1 MRGMI
6 LARLT
11 IMRAEHIADR
21 VYRLCTL
28 MVNVYFVEAVSGS
41 WALVDTGMRGYA
53 GTIRREAE
61 RLFDSP
67 PIAILLT
74 HGHFDHIGGLPWLAK
89 HWGVPVYAHPL
100 ELPYLTGR
108 SSYPPPDPTVGGGS
122 QSWISPIF
130 PRGPI
135 ELDDW
140 VHMLPQDGVVP
151 GLPEWQWLLTG
162 GHAPGHVSF
171 FRERDRTLIA
181 GDAVVTTRQE
191 SLINVMLQREIVWR
205 PPAYYTCDWAA
216 ARRSVETIAALDPE
230 VLATGHGRAMRGAL
244 MRLELRNLV
253 ADFDFIMPMSGRYIP
268 YAAVTDHGGVI
279 RVPPRVGVSPAQIG
293 IATVIGAAGIG
304 LAWYVRTR
312 LSRQSSAVSPLSS
325 AVGQPSSVAGL
336 QSSVVGPAGRLRL
349 D

>member
-1 MRGMI
+1 
-6 LARLT
+6 
-11 IMRAEHIADR
+11 MRAEHIADG

-28 MVNVYFVEAVSGS
+28 MVNVYFVRAASGS
-41 WALVDTGMRGYA
+41 WALVDTGLRGYA
-53 GTIRREAE
+53 ETIRREGD

-67 PIAILLT
+67 PLAILLT
-74 HGHFDHIGGLPWLAK
+74 HGHFDHTGGLPSLAIR
-89 HWGVPVYAHPL
+89 WGVPVYAHPL

-122 QSWISPIF
+122 QSWISPFF

-140 VHMLPQDGVVP
+140 VHMLPADGVVP
-151 GLPEWQWLLTG
+151 GLPDWQWLLTT

-205 PPAYYTCDWAA
+205 PPAYSTCDWAA

-230 VLATGHGRAMRGAL
+230 VLATGHGHAIRGAL
-244 MRLELRNLV
+244 MRLQLRNLV
-253 ADFDFIMPMSGRYIP
+253 DDFDYVMPMSGRYIP
-268 YAAVTDHGGVI
+268 FPAVTDHSGVVH
-279 RVPPRVGVSPAQIG
+279 VPPRVGISRAQIG
-293 IATVIGAAGIG
+293 IATALGVAGIG
-304 LAWYVRTR
+304 LAWYAMTR
-312 LSRQSSAVSPLSS
+312 ARSADATL
-325 AVGQPSSVAGL
+325 G
-336 QSSVVGPAGRLRL
+336 
-349 D
+349 